1 MSIQIERYNENDIIP
16 LLESD
21 NIIDKLKLKNLIMEI
36 LLEFAT
42 KFQENSKQSLENL
55 QSSIKI
61 PGISKF

>member
-1 MSIQIERYNENDIIP
+1 MSLQIERYNENDIIP

-42 KFQENSKQSLENL
+42 KFQENSKQSSENL
-55 QSSIKI
+55 RPNIKI